1 MVELLISSER
11 NKSTEMWGGY
21 KQGAWSESGEALI
34 AVGDHGLVSVLDTYG
49 IVADYENTE
58 GDLAEEF
65 CNLNPGIWVIE
76 DMKIVDT
83 GGWTDCGYEHDYE
96 ISFTHRKVKPEE
108 IMKYLSDGVL
118 FPKSPYA
125 PEDGNND
132 VQTELEED

>member
-1 MVELLISSER
+1 MGDLLTLR
-11 NKSTEMWGGY
+11 RKTEPQDMWGGY
-21 KQGAWSESGEALI
+21 KQGAWSEPGKAMI
-34 AVGDHGLVSVLDTYG
+34 AVGDHGFVSVLDTYG

-76 DMKIVDT
+76 DMRIVDT
-83 GGWTDCGYEHDYE
+83 SCWTDCGYEHDYE

-132 VQTELEED
+132 VQTEPEED